1 MSAAF
6 AQACEILGRQGDRRD
21 LEIWRELDCDSLDPG
36 LALILFDAS
45 CRHGAGQA
53 ARWLE
58 AAGGDG
64 DPAIGPADPL
74 ETLSRLHA
82 LRVHEETHA
91 DE

>member
-1 MSAAF
+1 MNAF
-6 AQACEILGRQGDRRD
+6 AQACEILEREGSRSELGAWHAINGD
-21 LEIWRELDCDSLDPG
+21 ELDPG

-58 AAGGDG
+58 VAGGDG

-74 ETLSRLHA
+74 ETLAAFHA
-82 LRVHEETHA
+82 LRVREETHA
-91 DE
+91 DQ

>member
-6 AQACEILGRQGDRRD
+6 AQACEILEREGSLAD
-21 LEIWRELDCDSLDPG
+21 RELWRAINGDNMDPG

-74 ETLSRLHA
+74 ETLAAFHA
-82 LRVHEETHA
+82 LRVREETHA